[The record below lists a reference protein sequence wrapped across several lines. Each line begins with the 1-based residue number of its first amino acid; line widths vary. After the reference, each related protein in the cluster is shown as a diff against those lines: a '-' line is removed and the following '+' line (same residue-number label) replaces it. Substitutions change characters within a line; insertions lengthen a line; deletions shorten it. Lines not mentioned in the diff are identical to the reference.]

1 MRYLLVVAMNY
12 YECSVY
18 VEQIAFSL
26 AKYCQS
32 KHTWLDAA
40 CIVACL
46 DDNDDNDDEM
56 RWWDGDDDEDD
67 DDGDSD
73 EDMMMMRYDDVG
85 NGDYD
90 DDGTHIFHPP
100 ALLSSS
106 LVKPAWCVNHTVWCA

>member
-56 RWWDGDDDEDD
+56 R
-67 DDGDSD
+67 
-73 EDMMMMRYDDVG
+73 
-85 NGDYD
+85 
-90 DDGTHIFHPP
+90 
-100 ALLSSS
+100 
-106 LVKPAWCVNHTVWCA
+106 